1 MWIRKIWNMVY
12 VEELVGFPMIY
23 WTWVQTAWTR
33 FKGVFGH
40 FWTISQIFR
49 IHILPVYD
57 QLPRPHIA
65 NKPCFLTQLG
75 LTFVLKNPRPSKLES
90 DATWWWKFYW
100 TISPFSIFSHLFGP
114 RLIRN
119 GQEFRQMI
127 KPSFIS
133 YGYNTVTIRFRTVQA
148 NVQWIDTD

>member
-33 FKGVFGH
+33 FKGVFGY

-90 DATWWWKFYW
+90 DATWWWKFCW
-100 TISPFSIFSHLFGP
+100 TISIFSIFSHLFG
-114 RLIRN
+114 LISHLFQIDQKRT
-119 GQEFRQMI
+119 G
-127 KPSFIS
+127 IS
-133 YGYNTVTIRFRTVQA
+133 SN
-148 NVQWIDTD
+148 D